1 MSADEQKAMEAPGA
15 GKDKSEVSTGMRV
28 AGAAGG
34 LAMGAILGGIAV
46 AVGALVSEKYGFG
59 WNFPSPLNGAI
70 TGAGIGL
77 AVGAI
82 FPKFGAWLLA
92 QIVSSI

>member
-1 MSADEQKAMEAPGA
+1 MSADEQKAVEAPGA
-15 GKDKSEVSTGMRV
+15 VKDKSEVSTGMRV

-34 LAMGAILGGIAV
+34 LAMGTILG
-46 AVGALVSEKYGFG
+46 
-59 WNFPSPLNGAI
+59 
-70 TGAGIGL
+70 GL

-92 QIVSSI
+92 QIVSSIWESSDTPVSLG